1 MNIRTLVKR
10 VGQLAAATLFVFAGA
25 SQAITLLGQA
35 PASDLIVV
43 RGGLEWVY
51 AAPCAGVNPSCGVVQ
66 LSNGFQF
73 ASAADWSASFSSL
86 ADLVA
91 AFTAPDGSTLCA
103 STYFSTVH
111 DHCDMSDAQNGYVW
125 DSPLAAS
132 AAHASNTNGETF
144 LVRGA
149 AVPEPASLALMG
161 LGLAGF
167 AAARKRKAA

>member
-10 VGQLAAATLFVFAGA
+10 VGQLAAVTLFVFAGA
-25 SQAITLLGQA
+25 SQAATLLGQA
-35 PASDLIVV
+35 PASNLIVV

-51 AAPCAGVNPSCGVVQ
+51 AAPCAGQNPSCGVVQ

-73 ASAADWSASFSSL
+73 ASASDWSASFSSI

-91 AFTAPDGSTLCA
+91 AFSTPNGVLCA
-103 STYFSTVH
+103 ATYFSTAH
-111 DHCDMSDAQNGYVW
+111 DHCDMNDTQSGYIW
-125 DSPLAAS
+125 NSPLAAS
-132 AAHASNTNGETF
+132 AAHASDSLAETF

>member
-10 VGQLAAATLFVFAGA
+10 VGQLAAASFFVFAGA
-25 SQAITLLGQA
+25 SQAVTLLGQA
-35 PASDLIVV
+35 PASNLIVV

-51 AAPCAGVNPSCGVVQ
+51 AAPCAAVNPSCGVVQ

-73 ASAADWSASFSSL
+73 ASAAQWSASFSSL

-91 AFTAPDGSTLCA
+91 AFSTPNGVLCA
-103 STYFSTVH
+103 STYFSTAH
-111 DHCDMSDAQNGYVW
+111 DHCDMGDTQQGYVW
-125 DSPLAAS
+125 NSPLAAS
-132 AAHASNTNGETF
+132 AAHASSSFAETF

>member
-10 VGQLAAATLFVFAGA
+10 LGQLAAASFFVFAGA
-25 SQAITLLGQA
+25 SQAVTLLGQA
-35 PASDLIVV
+35 PASNLIVV

-51 AAPCAGVNPSCGVVQ
+51 AAPCAGLSPSCGVVQ

-73 ASAADWSASFSSL
+73 ASAAQWSASFSSL
-86 ADLVA
+86 NDLVA
-91 AFTAPDGSTLCA
+91 AFSTPNGVLCA
-103 STYFSTVH
+103 ATYFSTLH
-111 DHCDMSDAQNGYVW
+111 DHCDMNDTQGGYVW
-125 DSPLAAS
+125 NSPLAPS
-132 AAHASNTNGETF
+132 AAQASNSAAETF